1 MTTLLTQLDSVLGEL
16 ADEVRRSLVQVS
28 VGQSGSGS
36 GVVIS
41 EDGLIVTNAH
51 VVSGNRLE
59 RAKNGLPWTWA

>member
-51 VVSGNRLE
+51 VVSGNRHSG
-59 RAKNGLPWTWA
+59 RASLA

>member
-51 VVSGNRLE
+51 VVSGNRHSGRE
-59 RAKNGLPWTWA
+59 RPWRRP